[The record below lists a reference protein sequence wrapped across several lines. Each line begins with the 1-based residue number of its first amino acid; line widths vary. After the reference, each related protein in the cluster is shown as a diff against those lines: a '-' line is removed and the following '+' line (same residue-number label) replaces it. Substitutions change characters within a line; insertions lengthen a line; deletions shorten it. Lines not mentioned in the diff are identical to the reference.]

1 MKNRSGFKVMAG
13 LIKLVKPLILVML
26 VAIIMGCIG
35 NLFATFITILG
46 AYGVLT
52 IVGVDTSMSLT
63 LIFTLILIFAVLR
76 GVLRYT
82 EQASNHYIAFKL
94 LARIRHEVFAS
105 LRKLAP
111 AKLDGKDRGNLISL
125 ITSDIELLEVFYAHT
140 ISPIMIAI
148 ITSLFMVFFI
158 GRINIIL
165 GVLALIFYIL
175 VGAVIPIINGRIG
188 KAQGE
193 QYRKE
198 FGELNSVV
206 LDNLYGL
213 DEILQY
219 NVKDKRNKEMADKT
233 LYLEKTLKKLKDNEN
248 VQRNM
253 TDVVIFLSGVIFVI
267 CNISLVKNGQIT
279 FDGALVSTIA
289 IMSSFG
295 PVAALSALSN
305 NLTQT
310 LACGNRVLNLLEEE
324 PITYEITDGVKL
336 TDTQINCKEVTFS
349 YKNMEQGIVNAI
361 SSKETEENL
370 DILNGFNYEFKPN
383 KIYGILGKSGC
394 GKSTLIKLMMRFY
407 ETQKGGITYGQDN
420 VNNINTKS
428 LRENVSYVTQETFL
442 FNDTIKNNIKIANMN
457 ASDSDI
463 IEAAKKASIHELIE
477 SLPNGY
483 DTKLGEMG
491 DGLSGGEKQRI
502 GIARAFLH
510 GSNILLLDEP
520 TSNIDSL
527 NEGIILKSLKE
538 EKKNKTV
545 ILVSHRKSTMG
556 ICDEV
561 IDMEN

>member
-52 IVGVDTSMSLT
+52 IVGVDTSMSLM

-175 VGAVIPIINGRIG
+175 VGAVIPIVNGRIG

-407 ETQKGGITYGQDN
+407 ETQKGDITYGQDN

-457 ASDSDI
+457 ASDNDI

-561 IDMEN
+561 INMEN

>member
-175 VGAVIPIINGRIG
+175 VGAVIPIVNGRIG

-407 ETQKGGITYGQDN
+407 ETQKGDITYGQDN

-510 GSNILLLDEP
+510 GSNVLLLDEP

>member
-175 VGAVIPIINGRIG
+175 VGAVIPIVNGRIG

-407 ETQKGGITYGQDN
+407 ETQKGDITYGQDN

-457 ASDSDI
+457 ASDNDI

>member
-1 MKNRSGFKVMAG
+1 MKNRSGLKVMMG
-13 LIKLVKPLILVML
+13 LIKLVKPLLFVML
-26 VAIIMGCIG
+26 IAIVMGCIG

-52 IVGVDTSMSLT
+52 IVGVNTNVSLT
-63 LIFTLILIFAVLR
+63 LIFTLIVIFAVLR

-94 LARIRHEVFAS
+94 LAKIRHEVFAS

-140 ISPIMIAI
+140 ISPIMIAV
-148 ITSLFMVFFI
+148 ITSGFMVFFI
-158 GRINIIL
+158 GKISVWL
-165 GVLALIFYIL
+165 GVLSFIFYIL
-175 VGAVIPIINGRIG
+175 VGMIIPIINGKIG
-188 KAQGE
+188 KVQGE

-198 FGELNSVV
+198 FGDLNSVV

-219 NVKDKRNKEMADKT
+219 NIKDIRKKEMADKT
-233 LYLEKTLKKLKDNEN
+233 LYLEKTMKKLKFNEN
-248 VQRNM
+248 IQRNF
-253 TDVVIFLSGVIFVI
+253 TDIVIFLAGVIFVV
-267 CNISLVKNGQIT
+267 CNVNLVKNGQIS
-279 FDGALVSTIA
+279 FDGALISTIA

-324 PITYEITDGVKL
+324 PITYEIMAGEEVNSSEITCD
-336 TDTQINCKEVTFS
+336 NVTFS
-349 YKNMEQGIVNAI
+349 YNDTKYHADSAKNV
-361 SSKETEENL
+361 KVLENYSYK
-370 DILNGFNYEFKPN
+370 YEPN

-407 ETQKGGITYGQDN
+407 ETQKGAITYGQTN
-420 VNNINTKS
+420 VNDINTKS
-428 LRENVSYVTQETFL
+428 LRDNVAYVTQETFL
-442 FNDTIKNNIKIANMN
+442 FNDTIENNIKIANLS
-457 ASDSDI
+457 ATHS
-463 IEAAKKASIHELIE
+463 EVVQAAKKASIHNLIE

-483 DTKLGEMG
+483 ATKLGEMG

-510 GSNILLLDEP
+510 GSDVLLLDEP

-538 EKKNKTV
+538 EKNNKTI

-561 IDMEN
+561 IRMEQ

>member
-1 MKNRSGFKVMAG
+1 MKNRSGLKVMMG
-13 LIKLVKPLILVML
+13 LIKLVKPLLFVML
-26 VAIIMGCIG
+26 IAIVMGCIG

-52 IVGVDTSMSLT
+52 IVGVNTNVSLT
-63 LIFTLILIFAVLR
+63 LIFTLIVIFAVLR

-140 ISPIMIAI
+140 ISPIMIAV
-148 ITSLFMVFFI
+148 ITSGFMVFFI
-158 GRINIIL
+158 GKISVWL
-165 GVLALIFYIL
+165 GVLSFIFYIL
-175 VGAVIPIINGRIG
+175 VGMIIPIINGKIG
-188 KAQGE
+188 KVQGE

-198 FGELNSVV
+198 FGDLNSVV

-219 NVKDKRNKEMADKT
+219 NIKDIRKKEMADKT
-233 LYLEKTLKKLKDNEN
+233 LYLEKTMKKLKFNEN
-248 VQRNM
+248 IQRNF
-253 TDVVIFLSGVIFVI
+253 TDIVIFLAGVIFVV
-267 CNISLVKNGQIT
+267 CNVNLVKNGQIS
-279 FDGALVSTIA
+279 FDGALISTIA

-324 PITYEITDGVKL
+324 PITYEIMAGEEVNSSEITCD
-336 TDTQINCKEVTFS
+336 NVTFS
-349 YKNMEQGIVNAI
+349 YNDTKYHADSAKNV
-361 SSKETEENL
+361 KVLENYSYK
-370 DILNGFNYEFKPN
+370 YEPN

-407 ETQKGGITYGQDN
+407 ETQKGAITYGQTN
-420 VNNINTKS
+420 VNDINTKS
-428 LRENVSYVTQETFL
+428 LRDNVAYVTQETFL
-442 FNDTIKNNIKIANMN
+442 FNDTIENNIKIANLS
-457 ASDSDI
+457 ATHS
-463 IEAAKKASIHELIE
+463 EVVQAAKKASIHNLIE

-483 DTKLGEMG
+483 ATKLGEMG

-510 GSNILLLDEP
+510 GSDVLLLDEP

-538 EKKNKTV
+538 EKNNKTI

-561 IDMEN
+561 IRMEQ

>member
-1 MKNRSGFKVMAG
+1 MKNRSGLKVMMG
-13 LIKLVKPLILVML
+13 LIKLVKPLLFVML
-26 VAIIMGCIG
+26 IAIIMGCVG

-52 IVGVDTSMSLT
+52 IVGVNTNVSLT
-63 LIFTLILIFAVLR
+63 LIFTLIVIFAVLR

-94 LARIRHEVFAS
+94 LAKIRHEVFAS

-148 ITSLFMVFFI
+148 ITSGFMVFFI
-158 GRINIIL
+158 GKISVWL
-165 GVLALIFYIL
+165 GVLSFIFYIL
-175 VGAVIPIINGRIG
+175 VGMIIPIINGKIG
-188 KAQGE
+188 KVQGE

-198 FGELNSVV
+198 FGDLNSVV

-219 NVKDKRNKEMADKT
+219 NIKDIRKKEMADKT
-233 LYLEKTLKKLKDNEN
+233 LYLEKTMKKLKFNEN
-248 VQRNM
+248 IQRNF
-253 TDVVIFLSGVIFVI
+253 TDIVIFLAGVIFVV
-267 CNISLVKNGQIT
+267 CNVNLVKNGQIS
-279 FDGALVSTIA
+279 FDGALISTIA

-324 PITYEITDGVKL
+324 PITYEIMAGEEVNSSEITCD
-336 TDTQINCKEVTFS
+336 NVTFS
-349 YKNMEQGIVNAI
+349 YNDTKYHADSAKNV
-361 SSKETEENL
+361 KVLENYSYK
-370 DILNGFNYEFKPN
+370 YEPN

-407 ETQKGGITYGQDN
+407 ETQKGAITYGQTN
-420 VNNINTKS
+420 VNDINTKS
-428 LRENVSYVTQETFL
+428 LRDNVAYVTQETFL
-442 FNDTIKNNIKIANMN
+442 FNDTIENNIKIANLS
-457 ASDSDI
+457 ATHS
-463 IEAAKKASIHELIE
+463 EVVQAAKKASIHNLIE

-483 DTKLGEMG
+483 ATKLGEMG

-510 GSNILLLDEP
+510 GSDVLLLDEP

-538 EKKNKTV
+538 EKNNKTI

-561 IDMEN
+561 IRMEQ

>member
-1 MKNRSGFKVMAG
+1 MKNRSGLKVMMG
-13 LIKLVKPLILVML
+13 LIKLVKPLLFVML
-26 VAIIMGCIG
+26 IAIVMGCIG

-52 IVGVDTSMSLT
+52 IVGVNTNVSLT
-63 LIFTLILIFAVLR
+63 LIFTLIVIFAVLR

-111 AKLDGKDRGNLISL
+111 AKLDGKDRGNIISL

-148 ITSLFMVFFI
+148 ITSGFMVFFI
-158 GRINIIL
+158 GKISVLL
-165 GVLALIFYIL
+165 GVLSFIFYIL
-175 VGAVIPIINGRIG
+175 VGMIIPIINGKIG

-198 FGELNSVV
+198 FGDLNSVV

-219 NVKDKRNKEMADKT
+219 NIKDIRKKEMADKT
-233 LYLEKTLKKLKDNEN
+233 LYLEKTMKKLKFNEN
-248 VQRNM
+248 IQRNF
-253 TDVVIFLSGVIFVI
+253 TDIVIFLAGVIFVV
-267 CNISLVKNGQIT
+267 CNVNLVKNGQIS
-279 FDGALVSTIA
+279 FDGALISTIA

-324 PITYEITDGVKL
+324 PITYEIMAGEEVNSSEITCD
-336 TDTQINCKEVTFS
+336 NVTFS
-349 YKNMEQGIVNAI
+349 YNDTKYQADSAKNV
-361 SSKETEENL
+361 KVLENYSYK
-370 DILNGFNYEFKPN
+370 YEPN

-407 ETQKGGITYGQDN
+407 ETQKGAITYGQTN
-420 VNNINTKS
+420 VNDINTKS
-428 LRENVSYVTQETFL
+428 LRDNVAYVTQETFL
-442 FNDTIKNNIKIANMN
+442 FNDTIENNIKIANLS
-457 ASDSDI
+457 ATHS
-463 IEAAKKASIHELIE
+463 EVVQAAKKASIHNLIE

-483 DTKLGEMG
+483 ATKLGEMG

-510 GSNILLLDEP
+510 GSDVLLLDEP

-538 EKKNKTV
+538 EKNNKTI

-561 IDMEN
+561 IRMEQ

>member
-1 MKNRSGFKVMAG
+1 MKNRSGLKVMMG
-13 LIKLVKPLILVML
+13 LIKLVKPLLFVML
-26 VAIIMGCIG
+26 IAIIMGCVG

-52 IVGVDTSMSLT
+52 IVGVNTNVSLT
-63 LIFTLILIFAVLR
+63 LIFTLIVIFAVLR

-148 ITSLFMVFFI
+148 ITSGFMVFFI
-158 GRINIIL
+158 GKISVWL
-165 GVLALIFYIL
+165 GVLSFIFYIL
-175 VGAVIPIINGRIG
+175 VGMIIPIINGKIG
-188 KAQGE
+188 KVQGE

-198 FGELNSVV
+198 FGDLNSVV

-219 NVKDKRNKEMADKT
+219 NIKDIRKKEMADKT
-233 LYLEKTLKKLKDNEN
+233 LYLEKTMKKLKFNEN
-248 VQRNM
+248 IQRNF
-253 TDVVIFLSGVIFVI
+253 TDIVIFLAGVIFVV
-267 CNISLVKNGQIT
+267 CNVNLVKNGQIS
-279 FDGALVSTIA
+279 FDGALISTIA

-324 PITYEITDGVKL
+324 PITYEIMAGEEVNSSEITCD
-336 TDTQINCKEVTFS
+336 NVTFS
-349 YKNMEQGIVNAI
+349 YNDTKYHADSAKNV
-361 SSKETEENL
+361 KVLENYSYK
-370 DILNGFNYEFKPN
+370 YEPN

-407 ETQKGGITYGQDN
+407 ETQKGAITYGQTN
-420 VNNINTKS
+420 VNDINTKS
-428 LRENVSYVTQETFL
+428 LRDNVAYVTQETFL
-442 FNDTIKNNIKIANMN
+442 FNDTIENNIKIANLS
-457 ASDSDI
+457 ATHS
-463 IEAAKKASIHELIE
+463 EVVQAAKKASIHNLIE

-483 DTKLGEMG
+483 ATKLGEMG

-510 GSNILLLDEP
+510 GSDVLLLDEP

-538 EKKNKTV
+538 EKNNKTI

-561 IDMEN
+561 IRMEQ